1 MIKLF
6 QPYDKDFTSNGDKI
20 IQPIKA
26 KVKKQDNGEYY
37 LDFEADLQYV
47 NDLVSGNILVVPTPQ
62 GEQAFRINNPI
73 KTRKKITF
81 KAKHIFYD
89 SMNYLIQ
96 DSYVVDKDCNGALEH
111 LNNATDNESPFSTYS
126 NIATI
131 DSYRC
136 VRTSLSEAVK
146 TVLERWGGHLVRD
159 NWDIK
164 ILSSIGQDNG
174 VTVRYAKN
182 LKEISVE
189 ENWDNVVTK
198 ILPTGK
204 DGIML
209 NDLDKRVDPYLYA
222 PISYDI
228 PYTKHV
234 GFEQNIDEELFKDSN
249 GNTNETAY
257 KSALIEDLRRQAQS
271 YIETNCYPQVNYTLN
286 ANLDRITDVGDIV
299 EVIDERLDVKI
310 QTNIISFEYDCILGK
325 YTQLEFG
332 NFKKELSNL
341 VQNITNSVTQ
351 AITINSNNQA
361 AKFETELQSVT
372 EQIKS
377 VMGDGYVIYDGDRIL
392 VVDKLP
398 KESAE
403 NVIRINNVG
412 IGFSQSGINGDFTTI
427 WSIAGTLDFQNINV
441 INLTASLIKGGILKI
456 GSNFNSNGLLEV
468 YNDSNSLIGK
478 IGADG
483 LRMNGKDG
491 SYIVINDV
499 VGIAVYDRTNNK
511 IAWIENGALYQK
523 KSVVEQEIV
532 LCNKVTCVPITI
544 TENDVVVNDGIAFV
558 GG

>member
-6 QPYDKDFTSNGDKI
+6 QSYDKDFTSNGDKI

-62 GEQAFRINNPI
+62 SEQAFRIYNPI

-111 LNNATDNESPFSTYS
+111 LNNATDNTSPFSTYS

-136 VRTSLSEAVK
+136 VRAPLSEAVK

-198 ILPTGK
+198 ILPTGR

-209 NDLDKRVDPYLYA
+209 NDLDKRADPYLYA

-257 KSALIEDLRRQAQS
+257 KSALIEDLRRQAQQ

-361 AKFETELQSVT
+361 AKFETELQSVS

-427 WSIAGTLDFQNINV
+427 WTINGTLDFQNINV
-441 INLTASLIKGGILKI
+441 INLTASLIKGGVLKI

-478 IGADG
+478 IGTDG

-511 IAWIENGALYQK
+511 IVWVENGALYQK

>member
-6 QPYDKDFTSNGDKI
+6 QSYDKDFTSNGDKI

-111 LNNATDNESPFSTYS
+111 LNNATDNASPFSTYS

-136 VRTSLSEAVK
+136 VRAPLSEAVK

-209 NDLDKRVDPYLYA
+209 NDLDKRADPYLYA

-257 KSALIEDLRRQAQS
+257 KSALIEDLRRQAQQ

-427 WSIAGTLDFQNINV
+427 WTIAGTLDFQNINV
-441 INLTASLIKGGILKI
+441 INLTASLIKGGVLKI

-544 TENDVVVNDGIAFV
+544 MENDVVVNDGIAFV

>member
-136 VRTSLSEAVK
+136 VRTPLSEAVK

-198 ILPTGK
+198 ILPTGR

-209 NDLDKRVDPYLYA
+209 NDLDKRADPYLYA

-257 KSALIEDLRRQAQS
+257 KSALIEDLRRQAQQ

-361 AKFETELQSVT
+361 AKFETELQSVS

-392 VVDKLP
+392 VADKLP
-398 KESAE
+398 KESAK

-441 INLTASLIKGGILKI
+441 INLTASLIKGGILRI
-456 GSNFNSNGLLEV
+456 GSNFNSNGLIEV

-544 TENDVVVNDGIAFV
+544 TEDDVVVNDGIAFV